1 MKKKVILTLTG
12 SYEQGMN
19 ANLRILESSG
29 SWERETL
36 QVAGQL
42 PPADNLIEL
51 FPQWQDSYRQQI
63 DATARMKFVD
73 VQITQLSCRQLST
86 QLCFEFNKWL
96 NSKHE
101 KWQKIR
107 DRLQQNLSQTDEI
120 LLIIETESWQ
130 VQQLPWQL
138 WKLISD
144 DYPHAE
150 IALSAPDYQ
159 LTAVISS
166 ATSKVRIL
174 AILGNTEGIDV
185 RSDRA
190 TLESLPNAEVCFL
203 VEPGLQ
209 KLTEQLWSQ
218 GWDILFFAGH
228 SISQTDGSGG
238 RIYLNRNEEVLT
250 IEQLKYG
257 LLKAIQNGLKL
268 AIFNSCDGLGI
279 ARDLAE
285 VNIPQMIVMREPV
298 PDKVA
303 QEFLKYFLQ
312 YFSSGESFHL
322 AVRLAREKLQGLEAE
337 FPCASWLPVIFQNP
351 VQVPFRWHE
360 ADSSRHT
367 RSTTLI
373 GRNLLNVLF
382 ISAAVTSLLMGIRY
396 FGVLQFLELEA
407 FDQQMRL
414 RPQEPPDPR
423 LLIVTVDEPDFNLPE
438 QKGRRGSLSDLA
450 LEKLLQQLEQF
461 KPRVIG
467 LDLYRDF
474 PVEPKYPRLAAL
486 LRQSDRFISVC
497 KASDE
502 TSDPKGVAP
511 PPEVSLDRL
520 GFSDFLTDKDGILRR
535 HLVMASPEPASPCAT
550 PYAFSTMVA
559 LYYLAAQEIFPKPT
573 PDETLHLGSTLF
585 PRINS
590 RWGGYPH
597 LDDGGYQIML
607 NYRSLRSP
615 ENIADKVTL
624 TQVLKKQIHP
634 NAIKD
639 RAILIGTVANSY
651 PDFWSIPYKSQSPDG
666 QVSGLLV
673 QAQMVS
679 QILSATLD
687 RRPLIWVLSAS
698 NEVIW
703 VFGWSLLG
711 GLIALRFKSL
721 LYFVLA
727 ITAAC
732 LCLYGASL
740 VLLSNSGCWVPLVP
754 PAMALAVTGIA
765 CNYLIFSRSK

>member
-19 ANLRILESSG
+19 ANLRILELSG

-42 PPADNLIEL
+42 PPADNLIQL

-159 LTAVISS
+159 LTTVTSS

-279 ARDLAE
+279 ARDL
-285 VNIPQMIVMREPV
+285 
-298 PDKVA
+298 K
-303 QEFLKYFLQ
+303 
-312 YFSSGESFHL
+312 
-322 AVRLAREKLQGLEAE
+322 
-337 FPCASWLPVIFQNP
+337 
-351 VQVPFRWHE
+351 
-360 ADSSRHT
+360 
-367 RSTTLI
+367 
-373 GRNLLNVLF
+373 
-382 ISAAVTSLLMGIRY
+382 
-396 FGVLQFLELEA
+396 
-407 FDQQMRL
+407 
-414 RPQEPPDPR
+414 
-423 LLIVTVDEPDFNLPE
+423 
-438 QKGRRGSLSDLA
+438 
-450 LEKLLQQLEQF
+450 
-461 KPRVIG
+461 
-467 LDLYRDF
+467 
-474 PVEPKYPRLAAL
+474 
-486 LRQSDRFISVC
+486 
-497 KASDE
+497 
-502 TSDPKGVAP
+502 
-511 PPEVSLDRL
+511 
-520 GFSDFLTDKDGILRR
+520 
-535 HLVMASPEPASPCAT
+535 
-550 PYAFSTMVA
+550 
-559 LYYLAAQEIFPKPT
+559 
-573 PDETLHLGSTLF
+573 
-585 PRINS
+585 
-590 RWGGYPH
+590 
-597 LDDGGYQIML
+597 
-607 NYRSLRSP
+607 
-615 ENIADKVTL
+615 
-624 TQVLKKQIHP
+624 
-634 NAIKD
+634 
-639 RAILIGTVANSY
+639 
-651 PDFWSIPYKSQSPDG
+651 
-666 QVSGLLV
+666 
-673 QAQMVS
+673 
-679 QILSATLD
+679 
-687 RRPLIWVLSAS
+687 
-698 NEVIW
+698 
-703 VFGWSLLG
+703 
-711 GLIALRFKSL
+711 
-721 LYFVLA
+721 
-727 ITAAC
+727 
-732 LCLYGASL
+732 
-740 VLLSNSGCWVPLVP
+740 
-754 PAMALAVTGIA
+754 
-765 CNYLIFSRSK
+765 